1 MTSGSNIW
9 LALWVVLVFCG
20 TEASTGDVGVLLAP
34 ATPGNR
40 AFPALLAFGDSILDT
55 GNNDNVLTITKC
67 NFPPYGRDFPGGKAT
82 GNGKVLSDVIVREG
96 LGVKSALPA
105 FLDPNLPS
113 EELATGVCFASGGS
127 GLDQLTAKLQNVISI
142 TDQLN
147 FFKQHI
153 QKLEGAVGP
162 EKAKG
167 TISDSLFLVSSGN
180 NDIAITYFV
189 LLRNLLLDIDLST
202 TQLDMH
208 GLGARKFAYLSTLPL
223 GSLPAGKTVVGG
235 LLRDCAASANQAA
248 KMFNSKLEA
257 ELNNL
262 NSNLAGAKIV
272 VIDVFNPLLNDLLM
286 PPPVAVARGCWRYH
300 TCATNSVRVHDP
312 MHLTIYFGTLRI
324 PQKEQTGSSSQKSSS
339 TGRKI
344 TLRSL
349 DGEDFEVDEAVAL
362 ESQTIKHMI
371 EDDSADNGIPL
382 PNVTSKI
389 LSKVIEYCK
398 KHVEAPK
405 SDDRSASDAD
415 FVKVDQATLFDL
427 ILAANYLNI
436 KSLLDL
442 TCQTVA
448 DMIKGKTPEEIRKTF
463 NNKNDFTQEEEEE
476 VRRENQWAFE

>member
-223 GSLPAGKTVVGG
+223 GSLPAAGKTVVGG

-262 NSNLAGAKIV
+262 NSNLTGAKIV
-272 VIDVFNPLLNDLLM
+272 VIDVFNPLLN
-286 PPPVAVARGCWRYH
+286 VIQNA
-300 TCATNSVRVHDP
+300 NK
-312 MHLTIYFGTLRI
+312 FGFADA
-324 PQKEQTGSSSQKSSS
+324 S
-339 TGRKI
+339 TGCCG
-344 TLRSL
+344 TGML
-349 DGEDFEVDEAVAL
+349 EVSHL
-362 ESQTIKHMI
+362 
-371 EDDSADNGIPL
+371 
-382 PNVTSKI
+382 
-389 LSKVIEYCK
+389 C
-398 KHVEAPK
+398 
-405 SDDRSASDAD
+405 
-415 FVKVDQATLFDL
+415 
-427 ILAANYLNI
+427 
-436 KSLLDL
+436 
-442 TCQTVA
+442 
-448 DMIKGKTPEEIRKTF
+448 
-463 NNKNDFTQEEEEE
+463 
-476 VRRENQWAFE
+476 NQFSPCT

>member
-272 VIDVFNPLLNDLLM
+272 VIDVFNPLLNVIQNANKFGFAD
-286 PPPVAVARGCWRYH
+286 ASTGC
-300 TCATNSVRVHDP
+300 C
-312 MHLTIYFGTLRI
+312 GTGMLEYVVSFRW
-324 PQKEQTGSSSQKSSS
+324 SS

-389 LSKVIEYCK
+389 LSK
-398 KHVEAPK
+398 
-405 SDDRSASDAD
+405 
-415 FVKVDQATLFDL
+415 
-427 ILAANYLNI
+427 AANYLNI

>member
-55 GNNDNVLTITKC
+55 G
-67 NFPPYGRDFPGGKAT
+67 
-82 GNGKVLSDVIVREG
+82 EG

-272 VIDVFNPLLNDLLM
+272 VIDVFNPLLNVIQNANKFGFAD
-286 PPPVAVARGCWRYH
+286 ASTGCCGTGMLEGYWNH
-300 TCATNSVRVHDP
+300 QIGSIVR
-312 MHLTIYFGTLRI
+312 
-324 PQKEQTGSSSQKSSS
+324 SS

-349 DGEDFEVDEAVAL
+349 DFEVDEAVAL

-371 EDDSADNGIPL
+371 EDDCADNGSPL

-405 SDDRSASDAD
+405 SDDRSASVEDE
-415 FVKVDQATLFDL
+415 L
-427 ILAANYLNI
+427 
-436 KSLLDL
+436 KS
-442 TCQTVA
+442 
-448 DMIKGKTPEEIRKTF
+448 
-463 NNKNDFTQEEEEE
+463 
-476 VRRENQWAFE
+476 